1 MENTAL
7 SLTIFIFILQYLRL
21 EVGHISVATIVE
33 TKIHCAIVL
42 C

>member
-1 MENTAL
+1 MENTSL

-21 EVGHISVATIVE
+21 EVGHDSVANIVE
-33 TKIHCAIVL
+33 RKIHCAVVL